1 MELFLTEKEMLD
13 LMDALQ
19 EWAEVVGPKE
29 LSPSEIGLDS
39 KRYEAL
45 MANLNRQILKG
56 MKRT

>member
-29 LSPSEIGLDS
+29 LAPSEIGLDS
-39 KRYEAL
+39 KRYDAL
-45 MANLNRQILKG
+45 MANLNRQILKA
-56 MKRT
+56 KL

>member
-29 LSPSEIGLDS
+29 LAPSEIGLDS
-39 KRYEAL
+39 KRYDAL

-56 MKRT
+56 KL